1 MAKTKRQVKNHKYLV
16 CAIYR
21 ISTGSITRVKYV
33 GVVLASSS
41 PSAITKAKKKHKTN
55 GEIPDKY
62 VASRIFGSFQTTPSG
77 RTFTCEE
84 LLSINKGRQ

>member
-21 ISTGSITRVKYV
+21 TSTDSLTKVKHV
-33 GVVLASSS
+33 GIVMASS
-41 PSAITKAKKKHKTN
+41 PLSAVTKAKRKHKTN
-55 GEIPDKY
+55 GEIPNKY
-62 VASRIFGSFQTTPSG
+62 VASSIICSFQTVPSG

-84 LLSINKGRQ
+84 LLSRKQG